1 MTSIIT
7 LDLSGNELQG
17 DLPTSSMAQLCKLK
31 EIDLSG
37 RTWNQ
42 SISQILDSCSGC
54 LSDSLEVLNIRGG
67 QIYGHITNKIGQFKT
82 LADLDLSYN
91 SISGPIPASL
101 GNLSSLTYLDLSSNS
116 ISGPIPASLGNLSFL
131 QVLDISNNQMEG
143 IVSEAHFANTTSL
156 RYFDASDNPLTLK
169 VGQDW
174 VPPFQLESLD
184 MGSCHWGP
192 RFPMWVRSQ
201 KTLSSL
207 VLSNTSLAD
216 VLPAWIFN
224 FSSELQYLDLSQNQM
239 HGRIPTL
246 TNMGMQEYS
255 AIDLSQNHFEGPLPL
270 VSSKVYE
277 LDLSDN
283 LLSGSISQFLCSSP
297 SEPMNMIALDLAK
310 NRLSG
315 KLPNCWSKWKNI
327 QVLYLN
333 DNSFGG
339 GIPSSFGSL
348 IFLQSLH
355 LRSNNLSGVISV
367 LQNCINLVIL
377 DLRGNKFGGNIPTWL
392 GTSPSMLRF
401 LSAGF
406 NEFHGH
412 IPDELCALNSLQTL
426 DLSNNNL
433 FGPIP
438 KCFNNFSSMAIK
450 KYNLSSH
457 TGSLFVDTTILLF
470 VKGKPIGY
478 TKTLSL
484 VNSIDLS
491 GNSLSGH
498 IPLEITSLSNLL
510 SLNLSNN
517 LLDGEIPMRIGDM
530 RELESIDFS
539 MNNLSGEIPQSMSSL
554 NFLSYLN
561 LSYNNLSGKIPTG
574 TQLQSFDSSSF
585 ANNNLCGPPLTLK
598 CSTNGEVTVVE
609 KNRKEDDHEMSW
621 FYIGMAVGFIVGFW
635 GFCGSLIFNR
645 TWRHSYFRFLD
656 CIKDQIYVASV
667 LKLRWFR
674 ETITSCYNNQ

>member
-1 MTSIIT
+1 
-7 LDLSGNELQG
+7 
-17 DLPTSSMAQLCKLK
+17 
-31 EIDLSG
+31 
-37 RTWNQ
+37 
-42 SISQILDSCSGC
+42 
-54 LSDSLEVLNIRGG
+54 
-67 QIYGHITNKIGQFKT
+67 
-82 LADLDLSYN
+82 
-91 SISGPIPASL
+91 
-101 GNLSSLTYLDLSSNS
+101 
-116 ISGPIPASLGNLSFL
+116 
-131 QVLDISNNQMEG
+131 
-143 IVSEAHFANTTSL
+143 
-156 RYFDASDNPLTLK
+156 
-169 VGQDW
+169 
-174 VPPFQLESLD
+174 
-184 MGSCHWGP
+184 
-192 RFPMWVRSQ
+192 
-201 KTLSSL
+201 
-207 VLSNTSLAD
+207 
-216 VLPAWIFN
+216 
-224 FSSELQYLDLSQNQM
+224 M
-239 HGRIPTL
+239 HGRIPNL
-246 TNMGMQEYS
+246 TNVGMQQSS
-255 AIDLSQNHFEGPLPL
+255 AIDLRQNHFDGPLPL
-270 VSSKVYE
+270 VSSKVYK

-297 SEPMNMIALDLAK
+297 SEPMNMAALYLV
-310 NRLSG
+310 NNQLSG

-333 DNSFGG
+333 YNSFGG

-348 IFLQSLH
+348 IFLQSLQ
-355 LRSNNLSGVISV
+355 LRRNNLSGILSLSS
-367 LQNCINLVIL
+367 LQNCINLVTL
-377 DLRGNKFGGNIPTWL
+377 DFSRNKFEGNIPTWL
-392 GTSPSMLRF
+392 GTSPSNLTF
-401 LSAGF
+401 LFAGF

-412 IPDELCALNSLQTL
+412 IPKELCALNSLQIL

-433 FGPIP
+433 SGPIP
-438 KCFNNFSSMAIK
+438 KCFNNFSIMAIK
-450 KYNLSSH
+450 GAESPHFWYNVYKR
-457 TGSLFVDTTILLF
+457 GIAANVEAALLLI
-470 VKGKPIGY
+470 KGKLVEY
-478 TKTLSL
+478 NRTLEL
-484 VNSIDLS
+484 VNIIDLS

-498 IPLEITSLSNLL
+498 IPLEITNLSNLL

-554 NFLSYLN
+554 SFLSYLN

-585 ANNNLCGPPLTLK
+585 ANNNLCGPPLTLN

-656 CIKDQIYVASV
+656 CIKNQIYVASV